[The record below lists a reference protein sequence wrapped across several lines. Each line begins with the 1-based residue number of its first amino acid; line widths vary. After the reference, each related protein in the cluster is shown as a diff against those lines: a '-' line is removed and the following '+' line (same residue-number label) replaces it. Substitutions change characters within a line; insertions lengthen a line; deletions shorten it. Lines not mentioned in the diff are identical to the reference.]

1 VVALAEELLLLT
13 LSPQQPRNTRAHQG
27 IRAAV
32 CGANVL
38 DLWLAGAHVP
48 ADLRRHIRGHSH
60 GCLEPA
66 LAPLTG
72 SGRIVTAAP
81 RRGGVP
87 LGHVGARAETL
98 ADVTAGTAIR
108 GRLRA
113 ALAEAAV
120 PPPRDAAL
128 AVLLYAGRLWNW
140 SGLEERSTE
149 DVRVLGR
156 RQRAV
161 TPLKRQAEA
170 LAGGSLAPDHLDPA
184 VLVAVAEAIDDEYV
198 RYGD

>member
-1 VVALAEELLLLT
+1 MTLAEELLLLT
-13 LSPQQPRNTRAHQG
+13 LSPQQPRNTRAHPG
-27 IRAAV
+27 LRAAV
-32 CGANVL
+32 CGANL
-38 DLWLAGAHVP
+38 FDLWLAGAPVP
-48 ADLRRHIRGHSH
+48 ADLRRYIRKHNH
-60 GCLEPA
+60 GSLEPA
-66 LAPLTG
+66 LAPLAAAR
-72 SGRIVTAAP
+72 RIVTAAP
-81 RRGGVP
+81 QGAGAL
-87 LGHVGARAETL
+87 LGLAGARAETL

-161 TPLKRQAEA
+161 TLLKRQAEA
-170 LAGGSLAPDHLDPA
+170 LADGSLVPDHAEPA
-184 VLVAVAEAIDDEYV
+184 VLVAMAGAIDHEYV
-198 RYGD
+198 HYGD